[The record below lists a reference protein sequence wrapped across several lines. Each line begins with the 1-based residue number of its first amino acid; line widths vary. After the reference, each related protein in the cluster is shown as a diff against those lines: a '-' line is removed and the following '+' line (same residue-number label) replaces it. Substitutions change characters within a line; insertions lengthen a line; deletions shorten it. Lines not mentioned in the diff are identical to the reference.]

1 MSISSTPF
9 HSPFLLAGEKSPG
22 FFIENLFDYIESRTK
37 FDGLCDEL
45 NQDDVRRLTAIPSSD
60 KAKEEGIVQVIPEEQ
75 PDGSFVLRPAA
86 TPRELL
92 QSAQM
97 ASMHKFA
104 KKPAVLH
111 TFSLCEFAST
121 FTILCP
127 SPSCRARVDGARS
140 WRVRV
145 LAKWN
150 ESNNPLPKALFCRFC
165 CFRLRCILTSSS
177 STLQAC

>member
-1 MSISSTPF
+1 MPISSTPF

-60 KAKEEGIVQVIPEEQ
+60 KAKEEGIVQMIPEEQ

-104 KKPAVLH
+104 KKPVAYVN
-111 TFSLCEFAST
+111 S
-121 FTILCP
+121 
-127 SPSCRARVDGARS
+127 RARS
-140 WRVRV
+140 
-145 LAKWN
+145 
-150 ESNNPLPKALFCRFC
+150 RFC
-165 CFRLRCILTSSS
+165 VLRRPAARAWMGPDHG
-177 STLQAC
+177 ACACWRSGTNQTTPFLKRYSAGFAASGCGAY